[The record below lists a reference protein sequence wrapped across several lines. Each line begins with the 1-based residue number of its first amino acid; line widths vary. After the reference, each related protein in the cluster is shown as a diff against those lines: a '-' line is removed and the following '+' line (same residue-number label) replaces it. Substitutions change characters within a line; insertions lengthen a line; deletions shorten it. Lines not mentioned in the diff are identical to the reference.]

1 MDGKDTV
8 SELLEKRGVRWWS
21 ENDLAA
27 RFEGTCWESG
37 GLTWGYVSNGRLSC
51 LAACESDVTPEQAV
65 AATIGP
71 KVDGS
76 TSDGYHTFD
85 ELYHHRAVLFGVV
98 VNDHS
103 DIAWKSKRHHDG
115 SMYDGMFIVGIDTP
129 DGQATYHYDVD
140 PYWDTFRCKELEF
153 APEWDGHSPDD
164 AIERIGSLNE
174 GVHAP
179 LEKVATVGARTC
191 KDLGGTDANGGP
203 VFNCSECG
211 CVLSLY
217 DAQGAN
223 TLCTSFIF
231 DYPRFCPE
239 CGARVEDGEGV

>member
-8 SELLEKRGVRWWS
+8 SGLLEKRGVRWWS

-37 GLTWGYVSNGRLSC
+37 GLTWGYVSNGCLSH

-65 AATIGP
+65 
-71 KVDGS
+71 
-76 TSDGYHTFD
+76 
-85 ELYHHRAVLFGVV
+85 
-98 VNDHS
+98 
-103 DIAWKSKRHHDG
+103 
-115 SMYDGMFIVGIDTP
+115 
-129 DGQATYHYDVD
+129 
-140 PYWDTFRCKELEF
+140 
-153 APEWDGHSPDD
+153 
-164 AIERIGSLNE
+164 
-174 GVHAP
+174 
-179 LEKVATVGARTC
+179 VATVGARTC
-191 KDLGGTDANGGP
+191 KDLGGTDANGSP

-217 DAQGAN
+217 DAEGAN